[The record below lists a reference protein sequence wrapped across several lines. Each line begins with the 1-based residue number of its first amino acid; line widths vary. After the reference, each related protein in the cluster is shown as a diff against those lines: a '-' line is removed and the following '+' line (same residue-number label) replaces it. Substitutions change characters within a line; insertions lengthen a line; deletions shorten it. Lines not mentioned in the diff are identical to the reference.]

1 MITYKRG
8 QAIGMDATLAFD
20 GDKEVGF
27 CRYEEK
33 DPQSVRIALVEI
45 VNEKYDRRGI
55 GTALLRQACEG
66 YKHVTMSVLS
76 QASFGMCCKA
86 LGKPTDVLGKIENL
100 PFTWNGSGRINN
112 PSCELYFNLGA
123 LDNP

>member
-20 GDKEVGF
+20 GDRQVGF

-45 VNEKYDRRGI
+45 VNEKYRRGI
-55 GTALLRQACEG
+55 GTALLKQACEG

-100 PFTWNGSGRINN
+100 PFTWSGRSDEYSG
-112 PSCELYFNLGA
+112 SCELYFNFGA
-123 LDNP
+123 LDNL